1 MTHHVFVSMPV
12 ARGVDPRVMWNV
24 FEWRTELEKVGH
36 RLHGSS
42 TLHVMADLARSEL
55 ATVFLSTTCD
65 IALLLDD
72 DCQVSPTWIPKMVA
86 ALDAGCDILSAPCLL
101 RNHGGGDL
109 GIKVINTRIVAEPV
123 EMGGLRVAECAWTGL
138 GAVMVHRRVMER
150 LHADALTRSA
160 KPACPACGHKDRQTY
175 QSVLMPDR
183 TSAAI
188 YQSSIQPATRFLAG
202 APEDTNVYLLDDRVF
217 SFKCIDLGFKIHA
230 AIDVPTVHDGMAG
243 CFSEEAEKLS
253 RLQAREAARGASKL
267 VGVDGKAI

>member
-101 RNHGGGDL
+101 RNHGGGHYNHSL
-109 GIKVINTRIVAEPV
+109 FWTL
-123 EMGGLRVAECAWTGL
+123 MG
-138 GAVMVHRRVMER
+138 
-150 LHADALTRSA
+150 
-160 KPACPACGHKDRQTY
+160 
-175 QSVLMPDR
+175 
-183 TSAAI
+183 
-188 YQSSIQPATRFLAG
+188 
-202 APEDTNVYLLDDRVF
+202 PE
-217 SFKCIDLGFKIHA
+217 KMID
-230 AIDVPTVHDGMAG
+230 
-243 CFSEEAEKLS
+243 E
-253 RLQAREAARGASKL
+253 KL
-267 VGVDGKAI
+267 VGNIKETFGSVDEFKKQFTDTAAKVFGSGWAWLAKDENGKLHMHGLPNQDNPLMHGHTPVLCLDVWEHAYYLKYQNRRPEYIENWWKVLKLI